1 MARLTTRHH
10 SPITYQ
16 PMQMTDTHRAKTGA
30 YYTPSQWAR
39 LAERYLAKVVPCLDG
54 FTVYDPAAG
63 EGALL
68 DALPDGTER
77 VGSTLERADVEILL
91 RKGYTAQQFDFSRQN
106 LRFLDESILEAS
118 QSGTL
123 IVLTNPP
130 YRKMAAGECA
140 LMKRT
145 HHECCGDLTAL
156 FLLRALREL
165 KPALIC
171 SFTKTDIYQATSMKP
186 FRDAFDP
193 FGRLVSRPFLC
204 PSTSWPGLKGSF
216 PIAFSVW
223 FGM

>member
-1 MARLTTRHH
+1 
-10 SPITYQ
+10 
-16 PMQMTDTHRAKTGA
+16 MQMTDTHRAKTGA

-39 LAERYLAKVVPCLDG
+39 LAARYLAKVVPCLDG

-68 DALPDGTER
+68 DALPCGTER
-77 VGSTLERADVEILL
+77 TASTLERADVDILL

-118 QSGTL
+118 ESGTL

-145 HHECCGDLTAL
+145 HPECCGDLTAL

-171 SFTKTDIYQATSMKP
+171 SFTKTDIYQSAAMKP
-186 FRDAFDP
+186 FRGAFDP
-193 FGRLVSRPFLC
+193 FGRLATRPFLC